1 MIYDEYTTKR
11 HAYYKEY
18 IKKTKHR
25 LNYYSII
32 IKMISHA
39 MSKGFQDYMVK
50 KLSDLVNT
58 ALNKCSI
65 SLGDET
71 DQPTCKRNI
80 NKAERGSELA

>member
-1 MIYDEYTTKR
+1 
-11 HAYYKEY
+11 
-18 IKKTKHR
+18 
-25 LNYYSII
+25 
-32 IKMISHA
+32 
-39 MSKGFQDYMVK
+39 MVK

-80 NKAERGSELA
+80 NKAKEGPEIA